1 MYDFKGLISQV
12 LPIPSDNTRP
22 RYSPAYSR
30 RKLSSNGSVLDGY
43 AKFPISPYLPMP
55 PTTDIDLVFAS
66 IAEISC
72 LFRKRKLSPV
82 ELTKLILARIVKL
95 DPQLNSYITVASD
108 LAIEQAKQSETE
120 LFASRGRHR
129 DRGPL
134 HGIPISLKDNISTKD
149 IRTTA
154 GSRILGKFIPQH
166 DAAVVTQLKKA
177 GAVILGKT
185 NMHEFAYG
193 VTSNNPHYGPVH
205 NPWDLSRIP
214 GGSSG
219 GSAAAVAAGLCFGS
233 IGTDTGGSI
242 RIPASLCGIVGL
254 KPTLGRVSVRGVIPL
269 SPRLDCVGPLA
280 RTVDD
285 ATLLL
290 EPILRRVKGEPNP
303 RALEKCSAK
312 SRKFVLGIPKEF
324 FLDVAFHFEETLRI
338 LRKQRVTFK
347 EISLSLLKETED
359 AGNQIAWAEAT
370 HYHQQ
375 AGWFPARAADYGEDV
390 RSRLEMGTKVSAT
403 TYLSALEQR
412 EKFIQQFHLA
422 LEDEKLDALI
432 VPTTPITA
440 PLIGQEV
447 VRLGE
452 KDHPTRALLLRAN
465 RPANLAGVPAI
476 SIPCGF
482 TPADLPVG
490 IQLIGAVA
498 DEHLLLQIA
507 RTFERAHSDHR
518 RPPLTTSA

>member
-1 MYDFKGLISQV
+1 MND
-12 LPIPSDNTRP
+12 
-22 RYSPAYSR
+22 
-30 RKLSSNGSVLDGY
+30 
-43 AKFPISPYLPMP
+43 
-55 PTTDIDLVFAS
+55 TDLAFAS
-66 IAEISC
+66 IEEVAR

-82 ELTKLILARIVKL
+82 ELTKLILTRIE
-95 DPQLNSYITVASD
+95 QLNPKLNAYITVTAD
-108 LAIEQAKQSETE
+108 LALAQAKKAEAE
-120 LFASRGRHR
+120 LLAPRGRKGYR

-134 HGIPISLKDNISTKD
+134 HGIPVSLKDNIYTAG

-154 GSRILGKFIPQH
+154 GSKILKDFIPAE
-166 DAAVVTQLKKA
+166 DAAVVGQLKNA
-177 GAVILGKT
+177 GAVLLGKS

-219 GSAAAVAAGLCFGS
+219 GSAAAVAAGLCYGS
-233 IGTDTGGSI
+233 IGSDTGGSI
-242 RIPASLCGIVGL
+242 RIPASLCGVVGL
-254 KPTLGRVSVRGVIPL
+254 KPTLGRASVDGVIPL

-280 RTVDD
+280 RTVHD
-285 ATLLL
+285 AALLL
-290 EPILRRVKGEPNP
+290 EPILQRVKGEPSP
-303 RALEKCSAK
+303 RALVK
-312 SRKFVLGIPKEF
+312 SPSKLRKFSLGIPKQF
-324 FLDVAFHFEETLRI
+324 FLGVVSQDVYFVFDEALRI
-338 LRKQRVTFK
+338 LKKQGAR
-347 EISLSLLKETED
+347 LKELSPPLLEQTEN

-375 AGWFPARAADYGEDV
+375 AGWFPSRAADYGDDV

-403 TYLSALEQR
+403 VYLSALELR

-422 LEDEKLDALI
+422 LEDAKIDALV

-440 PLIGQEV
+440 LLIGQESI
-447 VRLGE
+447 RLGD
-452 KDHPTRALLLRAN
+452 KDHSTRALMLRPN

-482 TPADLPVG
+482 TPSGLPVG
-490 IQLIGAVA
+490 LQLIGAVT

-507 RTFERAHSDHR
+507 AVFERVRPELR
-518 RPPLTTSA
+518 RPPLISS